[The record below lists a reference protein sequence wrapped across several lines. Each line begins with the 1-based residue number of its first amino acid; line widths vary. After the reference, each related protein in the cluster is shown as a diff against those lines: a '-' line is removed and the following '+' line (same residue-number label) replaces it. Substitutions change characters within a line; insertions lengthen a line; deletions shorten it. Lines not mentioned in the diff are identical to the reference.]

1 MSVGSIWLSTC
12 KDGCKP
18 HVSQKSL
25 KLHMWRWPKAACQSE
40 ILGITHVEIARS
52 CMASQ
57 ADILNPFC
65 TPVRTRKC
73 IFLSAR
79 VASSRS
85 VFCVIGKLF
94 HASAWQGL
102 SYAQKNWYN
111 PAKFHAVMCQFF
123 IFYILSFRIFF
134 YRMPYSIILPIRKIA
149 QENRILISSNFSAVK
164 SASSFLPWKC
174 TTYVHLPYGSILLIR
189 LRLIM

>member
-1 MSVGSIWLSTC
+1 MQKLAVDACLLEVFGILHVEIGCRYMSVGSIRDPTCRNWLQLHVCWKYSGSYMQKLAVDACLLEVFGILHVEISYSCMSVGSIWLSTC

-40 ILGITHVEIARS
+40 ILGITHVEIAKS

-57 ADILNPFC
+57 ADILNPLC

-94 HASAWQGL
+94 HASA
-102 SYAQKNWYN
+102 
-111 PAKFHAVMCQFF
+111 
-123 IFYILSFRIFF
+123 
-134 YRMPYSIILPIRKIA
+134 
-149 QENRILISSNFSAVK
+149 
-164 SASSFLPWKC
+164 
-174 TTYVHLPYGSILLIR
+174 
-189 LRLIM
+189 